1 MSNSE
6 FRKLF
11 SRFAKK
17 AASIVCASVLLLS
30 VFSCVAFAENNKKF
44 NVSDAV
50 IVISE
55 NAGITDNYAAN
66 RLKYYLDEITGSN
79 IKIVT
84 DAAEYENEISVG
96 ATNRSCSDFSSF
108 PDGSYSISSSE
119 NQIIINGA
127 GNKGT
132 INGVYAFLEK
142 YCGCHWYESEVII
155 IPKNEVLTVPA
166 DINVEY
172 TPFFEFSE
180 TDTTSSRDPE
190 FSVANGLTGGIYK
203 NLSPE
208 QGGAVEY
215 IGGSSHTLVNQ
226 YCKPSV
232 YFKEHP
238 EYFAL
243 VDGTRTETQLCLTN
257 EDVKNIVV
265 SEALA
270 LLEESHDPDAPLQIL
285 SVTQADNGYYCQCE
299 NCRAVDDANGSQ
311 AGTMITFANEIA
323 KRIKADGKYD
333 NVAIDT
339 FAYQYTRKAPSDV
352 VPREDVIVRLCSI
365 ECCFGHTLD
374 DPECEANTAFMQD
387 LSDWSKICSRLY
399 IWNYNLN
406 CDESINIYANF
417 GTMQRNTQIFY
428 EHNVK
433 GIYQQGVYYISESDG
448 EFGEMKTYLLSKL
461 MQNPYLD
468 FEEEMTGYL
477 VGVYG
482 KGGIYLKEFIDI
494 ITEHAVTKYK
504 HLYIEEDSRFSLPG
518 MMPREVSR
526 CDELWELAK
535 SGAENEEQLNRI
547 LRSEICWRYW
557 KCSNMRSEFS
567 RLQHP
572 YLWMKANKDL
582 YNDFVKFGITRM
594 GERPNHE
601 LSSNDLRHLTRR
613 IYTWITLYDEPIWD
627 SINPYAVAIYGLTER
642 MYNFFHPVIY

>member
-1 MSNSE
+1 MK
-6 FRKLF
+6 KLV
-11 SRFAKK
+11 SIICAAVMIISAVTVVFADS
-17 AASIVCASVLLLS
+17 ADG
-30 VFSCVAFAENNKKF
+30 FA
-44 NVSDAV
+44 VSDAV
-50 IVISE
+50 IIIDE
-55 NAGITDNYAAN
+55 NAGITDNYAAE
-66 RLKYYLDEITGSN
+66 RLKHYLDGITGGN
-79 IKIVT
+79 IEIAT
-84 DAAEYENEISVG
+84 ENVQGKPSISVF
-96 ATNRSCSDFSSF
+96 TSESDSA
-108 PDGSYSISSSE
+108 DGSYIITSTE
-119 NQIIINGA
+119 TEVIINGV

-142 YCGCHWYESEVII
+142 YCGCRWYESEVMI
-155 IPKNEVLTVPA
+155 IPENQNLEIPA

-172 TPFFEFSE
+172 TPFFEYTE

-190 FSVANGLTGGIYK
+190 FSVANGLTGGMYK
-203 NLSPE
+203 DLTPE

-232 YFKEHP
+232 YFDEHP

-243 VDGTRTETQLCLTN
+243 VDGVRTGTQLCLTN
-257 EDVKNIVV
+257 EDVKDVV
-265 SEALA
+265 TAEALA
-270 LLEESHDPDAPLQIL
+270 LLEKKHNPEASLQIL

-299 NCRAVDDANGSQ
+299 SCKALDDANGSQ
-311 AGTMITFANEIA
+311 AGTVITFANEIA
-323 KRIKADGKYD
+323 SRIKASGDYS
-333 NVAIDT
+333 NLAIDT
-339 FAYQYTRKAPSDV
+339 FAYQYSRKAPSSV

-374 DPECEANTAFMQD
+374 DPDCESNTAFMSD
-387 LSDWSKICSRLY
+387 LSEWSKICNRLY

-433 GIYQQGVYYISESDG
+433 GIYQQGVYYIAESDG
-448 EFGEMKTYLLSKL
+448 EFGEMKTYLLTKL
-461 MQNPYLD
+461 MQNRYLD
-468 FEEEMTGYL
+468 FDEEMLGYMT
-477 VGVYG
+477 GVYG
-482 KGGIYLKEFIDI
+482 TGGKYLKEFIDI
-494 ITEHAVTKYK
+494 VTDHAVTKTK

-518 MMPREVSR
+518 MMPWEVSR
-526 CDELWELAK
+526 CDELWEKAK
-535 SGAENEEQLNRI
+535 AEAENDEQLNQI

-567 RLQHP
+567 LLRHP
-572 YLWMKANKDL
+572 YLWMKARKDL

-601 LSSNDLRHLTRR
+601 LSDNDLRHLTRR

-627 SINPYAVAIYGLTER
+627 AINPYAVAVYELTEKL
-642 MYNFFHPVIY
+642 YNFFRISLY